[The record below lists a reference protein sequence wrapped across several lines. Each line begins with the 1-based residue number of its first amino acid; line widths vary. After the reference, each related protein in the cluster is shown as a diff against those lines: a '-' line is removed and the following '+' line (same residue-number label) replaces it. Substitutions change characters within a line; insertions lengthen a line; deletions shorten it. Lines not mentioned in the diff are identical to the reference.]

1 MRYNEKMRL
10 IVKSLLVMAMAAQL
24 SSTLAIAQQPED
36 ASVYR
41 FDPAVSVA
49 EPRAPA
55 ISSSPPIV
63 VEKDVKKPRVRLQ
76 TETPI
81 APYLGAERMPELSLE
96 EQRLLGQ
103 EQARGPLSNYHLE
116 AGVGLLL
123 EDKTSLNLGYRFHN
137 QPSLLDERRN
147 DPLSM
152 SGDLRIGFDIKVPF

>member
-1 MRYNEKMRL
+1 M
-10 IVKSLLVMAMAAQL
+10 
-24 SSTLAIAQQPED
+24 
-36 ASVYR
+36 
-41 FDPAVSVA
+41 
-49 EPRAPA
+49 
-55 ISSSPPIV
+55 
-63 VEKDVKKPRVRLQ
+63 
-76 TETPI
+76 
-81 APYLGAERMPELSLE
+81 E
-96 EQRLLGQ
+96 EQRLLGP